1 MLFFNVVGACIVVP
15 EISPLHFHQVFRS
28 TVVANY
34 APLDHCCFRPR
45 GLKFC
50 VSSSH
55 TCFYPPL
62 PHFFIG
68 SDYVSS
74 SPWKASDFASVGIP
88 FRLYVSSIWSR
99 FCIDVCAVSCV
110 YTVQILTSLTV
121 IFFTVLHCDHMNYS
135 ATVDWR
141 RVSSEYCS
149 TSPVS
154 FSLFL
159 SHCVQLC
166 VVRARSRCLCGNS
179 SDQILRPY
187 LSCLFSIVSR

>member
-1 MLFFNVVGACIVVP
+1 MLFFNIVSTCVVVP
-15 EISPLHFHQVFRS
+15 KISPLHFHQAFQS
-28 TVVANY
+28 TVVTNY
-34 APLDHCCFRPR
+34 APLDHCCFRPQ
-45 GLKFC
+45 GLKFW
-50 VSSSH
+50 VSSLH

-74 SPWKASDFASVGIP
+74 LPWKASDFASVGIL
-88 FRLYVSSIWSR
+88 FRLCVSSIWSR
-99 FCIDVCAVSCV
+99 FCIDACAFSCV
-110 YTVQILTSLTV
+110 FMVQVLTSLTV

-141 RVSSEYCS
+141 CVLSEYCS

-166 VVRARSRCLCGNS
+166 VVCARSCCLCSNS
-179 SDQILRPY
+179 LDEILRPY
-187 LSCLFSIVSR
+187 LLCLFSIMSC